1 MFESCAR
8 RVNEVFMGTCLGYID
23 QTSTPEALLANWKYI
38 IDREDYANVVDG
50 AQSNNLIEP
59 AMKKQM
65 AREAKK

>member
-1 MFESCAR
+1 
-8 RVNEVFMGTCLGYID
+8 MGTCLGYID